1 METMMRIDVHTH
13 AFHPRIAHKAVARLN
28 EVYDVQ
34 CAGNGT
40 VEHLLERE
48 RAAGMDKCVVLCAA
62 TSPAQVIPA
71 NNHAIRLQREYANVL
86 AFGSI
91 HPGFA
96 DWEAELAR
104 MKQAGLR
111 GIKLHPEFQGFC
123 MDDARLLP
131 IFEAAQQDFIFL
143 FHVGDEAIPH
153 EHASCPYKLAKLL
166 DMFPRMRV
174 IAAHLGG
181 YRMWEH
187 ALIAL
192 GQQERENLWLDTSS
206 VTPFVHA
213 AEMRH
218 FLRSFPADRLLFG
231 TDWPIY
237 DPVEELERL
246 QGMAGLSGAEL
257 EGLLGNAAS
266 LLG

>member
-1 METMMRIDVHTH
+1 MHIDVHTH
-13 AFHPRIAHKAVARLN
+13 AFHPKIAHKAVAHLN
-28 EVYDVQ
+28 DFYDVQ

-48 RAAGMDKCVVLCAA
+48 RAAGMDTCVVLCAA

-71 NNHAIRLQREYANVL
+71 NNHAIRLNREYDAVM

-104 MKQAGLR
+104 LKRAGLR
-111 GIKLHPEFQGFC
+111 GIKLHPDFQGFC
-123 MDDARLLP
+123 LDDARLLP
-131 IFEAAQQDFIFL
+131 IFEAAQEDFIFL
-143 FHVGDEAIPH
+143 FHVGDDITPRENP
-153 EHASCPYKLAKLL
+153 SCPYKLARLM

-192 GQQERENLWLDTSS
+192 GQHQHKNLWLDTSS

-213 AEMRH
+213 EE
-218 FLRSFPADRLLFG
+218 LRYLLRAFPADRLLFG
-231 TDWPIY
+231 SDWPLY
-237 DPVEELERL
+237 DPLEELERL
-246 QGMAGLSGAEL
+246 RDMAGLSEAEL
-257 EGLLGNAAS
+257 ERLLCNAS
-266 LLG
+266 TLLD